1 MLKHFHLTQRQWR
14 GILKWSLHSLLFLL
28 VLTFQ
33 DVVLA
38 KHPVFGVKLSLVPLL
53 LICVCIREG
62 PEGGGLFTLLA
73 ALFWCLSGADYGNVS
88 LAVVPIG
95 AILSSILLRSV
106 FQPGIL
112 TTALCCLA
120 VGLCNDLLIFGF
132 KLVFSSVAIRYLW
145 QTLLPGAVLS
155 LCGLLPIY
163 PVVRAIH
170 KLAPGAAA
178 EKTKS

>member
-1 MLKHFHLTQRQWR
+1 MLKYLHLTKLQWR
-14 GILKWSLHSLLFLL
+14 GVLRWSLYSLWFLVIL
-28 VLTFQ
+28 LFQ
-33 DVVLA
+33 DVVLSQR
-38 KHPVFGVKLSLVPLL
+38 PVLGAKLSFLPLL
-53 LICVCIREG
+53 LVCVCVREG
-62 PEGGGLFTLLA
+62 PEKGGLFALLA